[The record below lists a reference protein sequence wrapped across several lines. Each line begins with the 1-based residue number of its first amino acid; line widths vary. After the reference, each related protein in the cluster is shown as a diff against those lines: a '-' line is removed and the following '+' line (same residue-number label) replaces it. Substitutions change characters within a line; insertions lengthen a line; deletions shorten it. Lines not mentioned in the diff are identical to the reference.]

1 MRHVTRR
8 EFVGYGVAGMAAGL
22 TSRARGAAMQR
33 WGFIGTGGR
42 GTYLMGQAL
51 AIPEVDVPAACDIN
65 QQHLDGALAV
75 VEKARG
81 HVPEGYSGSP
91 KAYRELL
98 KRDDIDAV
106 VIATPVP
113 LHAKMAADAMRAGKH
128 VLSEVGGAYTLDDCW
143 DIVDAEAESGRTY
156 MLAENV
162 CYYRQNLMVLDMVAR
177 GLFGDLTYAECG
189 YVHDCR
195 ALYFDPAGNLTWRG
209 ELCRDARS
217 NWYPTHAIGP
227 VAQWLGINRGD
238 RFESL
243 VAVQSDERALS
254 KYVHEHFGADHAL
267 AKTKFALGD
276 STTVLLRTA
285 RGAVVDLRF
294 DVCSARPVVMTTY
307 FQLQGTRAAY
317 EDRLGERIWIE
328 GRSPE
333 NTWEDLAKYQDEFKP
348 ALWARWG
355 EEAAA
360 TGHGGADFFVIREF
374 FEALRD
380 GRPAPIDACD
390 SAAWSCIT
398 PLSADSI
405 ERGGE
410 PVDVPDFTR
419 GAWKRRSAP
428 H

>member
-143 DIVDAEAESGRTY
+143 DIVDAEAE
-156 MLAENV
+156 
-162 CYYRQNLMVLDMVAR
+162 
-177 GLFGDLTYAECG
+177 
-189 YVHDCR
+189 
-195 ALYFDPAGNLTWRG
+195 
-209 ELCRDARS
+209 
-217 NWYPTHAIGP
+217 
-227 VAQWLGINRGD
+227 
-238 RFESL
+238 
-243 VAVQSDERALS
+243 
-254 KYVHEHFGADHAL
+254 
-267 AKTKFALGD
+267 
-276 STTVLLRTA
+276 
-285 RGAVVDLRF
+285 
-294 DVCSARPVVMTTY
+294 
-307 FQLQGTRAAY
+307 
-317 EDRLGERIWIE
+317 
-328 GRSPE
+328 
-333 NTWEDLAKYQDEFKP
+333 
-348 ALWARWG
+348 
-355 EEAAA
+355 
-360 TGHGGADFFVIREF
+360 
-374 FEALRD
+374 
-380 GRPAPIDACD
+380 
-390 SAAWSCIT
+390 
-398 PLSADSI
+398 
-405 ERGGE
+405 
-410 PVDVPDFTR
+410 
-419 GAWKRRSAP
+419 
-428 H
+428 